1 MTTIFISH
9 STDND
14 DFVTQLAAD
23 LRAAGLQTWV
33 DHENIKPA
41 DDWDETVE
49 AALEATGAL
58 IVVLTPRATRSQN
71 VKVEWSFF
79 LDLGKPIYPVLL
91 ETCKVPFRLRL
102 HQHVDFS
109 RDPDDA
115 LKKLLA
121 ALGGKGNVLKPD
133 VKTKTKS
140 GKKNKSQSAPIE
152 LDTARQ
158 VDTAVVLSGH
168 RDTVK
173 SVAVSPAGDV
183 LASAS
188 DDKNV
193 RLWNTV
199 RNTRIKVLI
208 GHEGA
213 VNDVAFNPDGS
224 VLASASADRTVR
236 LWDVSRQF
244 GLAAFM
250 GHRDAVN
257 SVMFNNEGTLL
268 ASASSDA
275 TVRLWDVNRRVISAT
290 LEGHEGPVFDATFS
304 PDGSILASGGL
315 DTCVRLWHVAEKHQI
330 VALEVPNEVRRIAY
344 SPSGHLLAL
353 GLNGGGVYVFDT
365 ETHTRIGAIYYADYN
380 ATCVRDV
387 VFSPD
392 GALLAIG
399 SVDGNIRLWKVGEL
413 GTQKRALRILR
424 GHDGGLCGLA
434 FSPDGR
440 MLASASHDGTVRLWS
455 VGG

>member
-9 STDND
+9 STDTD
-14 DFVTQLAAD
+14 DFVTQLATD

-41 DDWDETVE
+41 DDWDEAVE

-79 LDLGKPIYPVLL
+79 LDLGKPIYPILL

-109 RDPDDA
+109 RDPNEG

-121 ALGGKGNVLKPD
+121 ALGGKSSVLKTD
-133 VKTKTKS
+133 VKSK

-152 LDTARQ
+152 LETARQ

-173 SVAVSPAGDV
+173 SVAISPSGDV

-193 RLWNTV
+193 RLWNTI

-213 VNDVAFNPDGS
+213 VNDVAFNLDGS
-224 VLASASADRTVR
+224 VLASASGDRTVR

-244 GLAAFM
+244 GLAALM

-257 SVMFNNEGTLL
+257 SVMFNPDGTLL

-275 TVRLWDVNRRVISAT
+275 TVRLWDVARRVISST
-290 LEGHEGPVFDATFS
+290 LEGHDGPVFDASFS
-304 PDGSILASGGL
+304 PDGSVLASGGL
-315 DTCVRLWHVAEKHQI
+315 DTCVRLWDVAEKRQI
-330 VALEVPNEVRRIAY
+330 ASLEMPNEIRRIAY
-344 SPSGHLLAL
+344 SPSGNLLAL

-365 ETHTRIGAIYYADYN
+365 ETHTRLGSIYYADYN
-380 ATCVRDV
+380 ASCVRDV

-399 SVDGNIRLWKVGEL
+399 SVDGYIRLWKVGDL
-413 GTQKRALRILR
+413 GTQKRALRVLR